1 MTKPLRVFV
10 AFIGFVAL
18 GDTPTV
24 FAQCELGQ
32 LFGSDTALG
41 DHFGEAVAIDGDF
54 LVIGAHAD
62 DDMGSFSGSAYVFA
76 RQGLEW
82 IEHAKLVADDGALF
96 DAFGLAVTISGD
108 YVAVGALADDD
119 DGGGSG
125 AVYVFARNGETWV
138 QQAKLT
144 ALDASAG
151 DAFGVSVAMDGD
163 LLVVGAHRVDDAGE
177 DSGAAYVFRRVGS
190 TWSQE
195 AKLTP
200 DDADESDFFGEAVA
214 ISGDTVIVGAARDDA
229 AKNAGA
235 AYVFVREDL
244 Q

>member
-1 MTKPLRVFV
+1 MTKPLRVFIG
-10 AFIGFVAL
+10 FIGLVAL

-24 FAQCELGQ
+24 IAQCELGQ

-82 IEHAKLVADDGALF
+82 IEQAKLAADEGALF

-125 AVYVFARNGETWV
+125 AVYVFAGNGETWV

-144 ALDASAG
+144 ASDPSAG
-151 DAFGVSVAMDGD
+151 DAFGVSVSLDSD

-177 DSGAAYVFRRVGS
+177 DSGAAYVFRRIGS
-190 TWSQE
+190 TWTQE
-195 AKLTP
+195 AKLIAA
-200 DDADESDFFGEAVA
+200 DADESDFFGEAVA

>member
-76 RQGLEW
+76 RPGPAWVEP
-82 IEHAKLVADDGALF
+82 ANVVAADGALF
-96 DAFGLAVTISGD
+96 DALGLR
-108 YVAVGALADDD
+108 GAHTAGSLSCRGPLA
-119 DGGGSG
+119 
-125 AVYVFARNGETWV
+125 GE
-138 QQAKLT
+138 
-144 ALDASAG
+144 SAW
-151 DAFGVSVAMDGD
+151 
-163 LLVVGAHRVDDAGE
+163 VVGAG
-177 DSGAAYVFRRVGS
+177 GLGG
-190 TWSQE
+190 
-195 AKLTP
+195 LP
-200 DDADESDFFGEAVA
+200 
-214 ISGDTVIVGAARDDA
+214 
-229 AKNAGA
+229 
-235 AYVFVREDL
+235 
-244 Q
+244 